1 MEQPREQDPKSQ
13 EVADDGALDRL
24 RPGDILGGYQLLT
37 TIARGGV
44 GLVWAARRTGRLGI
58 PQVVAVKTALGVAD
72 PCMERLFFDEA
83 RVAASIDHPNVCR
96 VYDLG
101 EEQGILYLAMDWIDG
116 ASLSSLIAAVPERRL
131 DPVLGAY
138 IVAEACS
145 GLHAAHELRDEDG
158 KSLEVVHR
166 DATPQN
172 ILISTKGIVK
182 VTDFGIVK
190 ARDQAH
196 DATKTGEVKGK
207 LSYFAPEQLLGEHC
221 DRRVDI
227 FALGAVL
234 YLAITGNDAFRGTNA
249 GATMMKILGGQFT
262 PPSSVVAGCPLELD
276 AIVRRALAQDP
287 DHRFST
293 AAEFRA
299 ALHEFIDDRK
309 ASIGPEDVSRTLIQ
323 SVGPALAQRRAK
335 IRAAQEEFDSQGFFR
350 KTGLTQNSDAWSGE
364 ISVAPG
370 RVGRPVTSTPSAV
383 AVELPQAPPPRLAR
397 STLWLAT
404 AMLAGTAIAS
414 AALWTG
420 SAGESVAAAP
430 APQSVRSRPAAPHE
444 PPLRTAAADSVTVTV
459 RTVPSSAVVSV
470 DGAPPHSAPLEL
482 TARAGGRARTVEVR
496 AKGYEPKKAAILFDK
511 SRTEIVEL
519 TPRRR
524 VRSTGWGRDTV
535 GDHGAARSVQKPERR
550 EPISDPFALAAP
562 QRPPRRSIDATDPFQ
577 E

>member
-58 PQVVAVKTALGVAD
+58 PQVVAVKTALSVAD
-72 PCMERLFFDEA
+72 QCMERLFFDEA

-172 ILISTKGIVK
+172 ILVSTKGIVK

-262 PPSSVVAGCPLELD
+262 PPSSVVAECPPELD

-299 ALHEFIDDRK
+299 ALHEFINDRN

-335 IRAAQEEFDSQGFFR
+335 IRAAQEEFDSQGFR
-350 KTGLTQNSDAWSGE
+350 KTGLTQGSDAWSGE
-364 ISVAPG
+364 ISVVPG
-370 RVGRPVTSTPSAV
+370 RAGRPVTSTPSAV
-383 AVELPQAPPPRLAR
+383 AVELPHAPSLRLAS

-404 AMLAGTAIAS
+404 ATLAGTAIIS

-420 SAGESVAAAP
+420 SAGKSVAAAP
-430 APQSVRSRPAAPHE
+430 APQSVWSGPAAPHE
-444 PPLRTAAADSVTVTV
+444 PPLRTASTDSVTVTV

-470 DGAPPHSAPLEL
+470 DGAPPRSAPLEL
-482 TARAGGRARTVEVR
+482 TAPAGGGARTVEVR
-496 AKGYEPKKAAILFDK
+496 AEGHEPRKVAILFDK
-511 SRTEIVEL
+511 SRTEVVEL
-519 TPRRR
+519 TPSRR
-524 VRSTGWGRDTV
+524 VRSTGSRRDTV
-535 GDHGAARSVQKPERR
+535 GDHDAARSVQKPEGRR
-550 EPISDPFALAAP
+550 PISDPFALAAP